1 MSGPRIPLGRAWAC
15 AQSFISLAGDRVTE
29 ITPIGS
35 LRRFDAT
42 VGDISLLAV
51 TSDAASMFGILAS
64 MPGVKLVHQAAS
76 SCTLQFERNQITVY
90 TAQPEHAGAALLHYT
105 GSRAHTIVLIHRAE
119 SRGLELGPMGIRAR
133 SSGTILPTLTE
144 QDAYRLLDLPFI
156 APELREGHGE
166 VEAAEAGSLPR
177 LVERR
182 DIRGDLHM
190 HSTWSD
196 GRDEIEEMVKQSV
209 ALGYEYIAITDHSQH
224 SVAAGGLTP
233 DRLRRQRQ
241 EIEELRP
248 RYPGI
253 AILHGAEVDIMPD
266 GELDFPDSVLAE
278 LDIVLASLHESAWHT
293 GTQLTER
300 YLSAIQNP
308 FVNIITHP
316 TNRLVG
322 YRSGYNLDFPRLFAA
337 AVETGT
343 IMEIDGAPAH
353 LDMDGA
359 VARRAIEAGVTVS
372 IDSDCHR
379 AAWLEG
385 HMTLGIGTA
394 RRGWVQPRHV
404 LNTRSL
410 HEVRQLL
417 SAKKRK
423 GLQERARRNVAR
435 EAGKRS

>member
-1 MSGPRIPLGRAWAC
+1 
-15 AQSFISLAGDRVTE
+15 
-29 ITPIGS
+29 
-35 LRRFDAT
+35 
-42 VGDISLLAV
+42 VGDISLLTV
-51 TSDAASMFGILAS
+51 TSEAAAVFGKLS
-64 MPGVKLVHQAAS
+64 DLPGVKLVHQSTS
-76 SCTLQFERNQITVY
+76 SCTVQFDRQQITVH
-90 TAQPEHAGAALLHYT
+90 TALPDHAGAALLHYT
-105 GSRAHTIVLIHRAE
+105 GSRAHTTKLIHRAE
-119 SRGLELGPMGIRAR
+119 ARKLELGPTGIRAR
-133 SSGTILPTLTE
+133 TSGKTLETPTE
-144 QDAYRLLDLPFI
+144 GDVYQLLDLPFI

-166 VEAAEAGSLPR
+166 VEAAEAGTLPR

-196 GRDEIEEMVKQSV
+196 GRDDIEGMVKQAV

-241 EIEELRP
+241 EIDQIRP
-248 RYPGI
+248 RFPEI

-266 GELDFPDSVLAE
+266 GDLDFPDSVLAE
-278 LDIVLASLHESAWHT
+278 LDIVLASLHEQAWHT
-293 GTQLTER
+293 GPQLTER

-322 YRSGYNLDFPRLFAA
+322 YRSGYDLDFPRLFAA

-343 IMEIDGAPAH
+343 ALEIDGAPAH
-353 LDMDGA
+353 LDMDGI
-359 VARRAIEAGVTVS
+359 VARRAVQAGVTVS

-379 AAWLEG
+379 AAWLDG

-394 RRGWVQPRHV
+394 RRGWVEPGNV

-410 HEVRQLL
+410 KEVRELF
-417 SAKKRK
+417 STKKRK
-423 GLQERARRNVAR
+423 GLQERARRNVR
-435 EAGKRS
+435 EAGRK

>member
-1 MSGPRIPLGRAWAC
+1 
-15 AQSFISLAGDRVTE
+15 
-29 ITPIGS
+29 
-35 LRRFDAT
+35 
-42 VGDISLLAV
+42 
-51 TSDAASMFGILAS
+51 
-64 MPGVKLVHQAAS
+64 
-76 SCTLQFERNQITVY
+76 
-90 TAQPEHAGAALLHYT
+90 
-105 GSRAHTIVLIHRAE
+105 
-119 SRGLELGPMGIRAR
+119 LELGPTGVRARPSGKIRA
-133 SSGTILPTLTE
+133 TPTEEDL
-144 QDAYRLLDLPFI
+144 YRLLDLPFI

-166 VEAAEAGSLPR
+166 IEAAEAGTLPR

-196 GRDEIEEMVKQSV
+196 GRSEIEEMVKQAVS
-209 ALGYEYIAITDHSQH
+209 LGYEYIAITDHSQH

-241 EIEELRP
+241 EIDELRP

-253 AILHGAEVDIMPD
+253 TILHGAEVDIMPD
-266 GELDFPDSVLAE
+266 GELDFSDSVLAE
-278 LDIVLASLHESAWHT
+278 LDIVLASLHERAWQT

-300 YLSAIQNP
+300 YLSAMQNP

-322 YRSGYNLDFPRLFAA
+322 HRSGYDLDFPRLFAA
-337 AVETGT
+337 AVETNT
-343 IMEIDGAPAH
+343 VMEIDGAPAH
-353 LDMDGA
+353 LDMDGV
-359 VARRAIEAGVTVS
+359 VARRAIAAGVTVS

-394 RRGWVQPRHV
+394 RRGWVQPEHV

-410 HEVRQLL
+410 QKVRELL
-417 SAKKRK
+417 WTKRRK
-423 GLQERARRNVAR
+423 GLQERARRNVR
-435 EAGKRS
+435 EAGRT

>member
-1 MSGPRIPLGRAWAC
+1 VTGPRIPLGRAWAC
-15 AQSFISLAGDRVTE
+15 AQSFISLAGDRV
-29 ITPIGS
+29 PDMSPVGS

-51 TSDAASMFGILAS
+51 TSQTASVFETLGTL
-64 MPGVKLVHQAAS
+64 PGVKLVHQAPS
-76 SCTLQFERNQITVY
+76 SCSVQFERNQITVH
-90 TAQPEHAGAALLHYT
+90 TALPDNAGAALLHYT
-105 GSRAHTIVLIHRAE
+105 GSRAHTVALIHRAE
-119 SRGLELGPMGIRAR
+119 ARDLELGPSGVRAR
-133 SSGTILPTLTE
+133 ASGEILPTPTE
-144 QDAYRLLDLPFI
+144 QDVYRLLDLPFI

-166 VEAAEAGSLPR
+166 VAAAEAGTLPR

-182 DIRGDLHM
+182 HIRGDLHM

-196 GRDEIEEMVKQSV
+196 GRDEIEEMVKQAV
-209 ALGYEYIAITDHSQH
+209 TLGYEYIAITDHSQH

-241 EIEELRP
+241 EIDELRP
-248 RYPGI
+248 RFPGI
-253 AILHGAEVDIMPD
+253 VILHGAEVDIMPD

-278 LDIVLASLHESAWHT
+278 LDIVLASLHERAWHN

-322 YRSGYNLDFPRLFAA
+322 YRSGYDLDFTRLFAA

-343 IMEIDGAPAH
+343 VMEIDGAPAH
-353 LDMDGA
+353 LDMDGT
-359 VARRAIEAGVTVS
+359 VARRAIESGVTVS

-385 HMTLGIGTA
+385 HMALGIGTA
-394 RRGWVQPRHV
+394 RRGWVEPGNV

-410 HEVRQLL
+410 KEVQELFWT
-417 SAKKRK
+417 KKRK
-423 GLQERARRNVAR
+423 GLQERARRNVR
-435 EAGKRS
+435 EAGRG

>member
-1 MSGPRIPLGRAWAC
+1 LGRAWTC
-15 AQSFISLAGDRVTE
+15 AQSLIGLAADRVTDL
-29 ITPIGS
+29 TPVGS

-42 VGDISLLAV
+42 VGDISLLAI
-51 TSDAASMFGILAS
+51 TSDASSLFETLADL
-64 MPGVKLVHQAAS
+64 PGVKLTHQTAS
-76 SCTLQFERNQITVY
+76 SCTVQFERNQITVH
-90 TAQPEHAGAALLHYT
+90 AAESDHAGAALLHYT
-105 GSRAHTIVLIHRAE
+105 GSRAHTTALIHRAE
-119 SRGLELGPMGIRAR
+119 ARQLELGPTGVRAR
-133 SSGTILPTLTE
+133 SSGKTLPTPTE

-156 APELREGHGE
+156 PPELREGLGE
-166 VEAAEAGSLPR
+166 VEAADAGRLPK

-196 GRDEIEEMVKQSV
+196 GRDGIEEMVKQAI

-233 DRLRRQRQ
+233 DRLRRQRE
-241 EIEELRP
+241 EIEKLRP

-253 AILHGAEVDIMPD
+253 AILHGTEVDIMPD
-266 GELDFPDSVLAE
+266 GELDFPDFVLAE
-278 LDIVLASLHESAWHT
+278 LDIVLASLHEPAWHT
-293 GTQLTER
+293 GAQLTER

-322 YRSGYNLDFPRLFAA
+322 YRSGYELDFGRLFAA
-337 AVETGT
+337 AAATGT
-343 IMEIDGAPAH
+343 VMEIDGAPAH
-353 LDMDGA
+353 LDMDGT

-385 HMTLGIGTA
+385 HMTLGTGTA
-394 RRGWVQPRHV
+394 RRGWVEAGNV
-404 LNTRSL
+404 LNTRPL
-410 HEVRQLL
+410 QEVREFLA
-417 SAKKRK
+417 AKKRK
-423 GLQERARRNVAR
+423 GLQERARRNVR
-435 EAGKRS
+435 EAGRRPNPS

>member
-1 MSGPRIPLGRAWAC
+1 VSGPRIPLGRAWAC
-15 AQSFISLAGDRVTE
+15 AQSFISLAGNHLTE
-29 ITPIGS
+29 LAPVGS
-35 LRRFDAT
+35 LRRFDST

-51 TSDAASMFGILAS
+51 TSEPAAVFGKLS
-64 MPGVKLVHQAAS
+64 ELPGVKLVHQAPS
-76 SCTLQFERNQITVY
+76 SCTVQFDRQPITVH
-90 TAQPEHAGAALLHYT
+90 TALPDHAGAALLHYT
-105 GSRAHTIVLIHRAE
+105 GSRGHTIKLIHRAE
-119 SRGLELGPMGIRAR
+119 ARDLELGPTGIRAR
-133 SSGTILPTLTE
+133 KSGKTLPTPTE
-144 QDAYRLLDLPFI
+144 ADVYRLLDLPFI

-166 VEAAEAGSLPR
+166 VEAAEAGTLPQ

-196 GRDEIEEMVKQSV
+196 GRDDIEGMVKQAV

-241 EIEELRP
+241 EIDQIRP
-248 RYPGI
+248 RFPEI

-266 GELDFPDSVLAE
+266 GELDFTDSVLAE
-278 LDIVLASLHESAWHT
+278 LDIVLASLHEQAWHT
-293 GTQLTER
+293 GAQLTDR

-322 YRSGYNLDFPRLFAA
+322 YRSGYDLDFPRLFAA

-343 IMEIDGAPAH
+343 ALEIDGAPAH
-353 LDMDGA
+353 LDMEGT
-359 VARRAIEAGVTVS
+359 VARRAIQAGVTVS

-379 AAWLEG
+379 AAWLDG
-385 HMTLGIGTA
+385 HMALGIGTA
-394 RRGWVQPRHV
+394 RRGWVESRHV

-410 HEVRQLL
+410 KEVQELF
-417 SAKKRK
+417 STKKRK
-423 GLQERARRNVAR
+423 GLQERARRNVR
-435 EAGKRS
+435 EAGRK